1 MQGGASQQSPP
12 PECISQYHHALR
24 KREVLAMASPKGVL
38 ESKGGAS
45 HQFPPIQYNP
55 QGHGGHNLKQTPRT

>member
-12 PECISQYHHALR
+12 PEYISQYHALR